1 MVDKAVSTEGFENV
15 DVSESMEEIRQR
27 LHELELS
34 YLGGGAASSPGF
46 GSSPFAPT
54 TTLSRRIEEL
64 KATKRISEFDV
75 KTSSRLPQIDPPKF
89 DGTDLEGFS
98 RDFLLWLRLTNLI
111 KAEDSLK
118 IDWVCQC

>member
-1 MVDKAVSTEGFENV
+1 MVDKAVSTEGFEKV

-75 KTSSRLPQIDPPKF
+75 KTSSRLPQIETLSLMEQTLK
-89 DGTDLEGFS
+89 GF
-98 RDFLLWLRLTNLI
+98 REIFF
-111 KAEDSLK
+111 
-118 IDWVCQC
+118 VG